1 MGSYFCIN
9 ASHLL
14 NFDTDDVVSFDIRYF
29 FLSSY
34 RIVQFFFHVK
44 KKKKKKITFYFWSVK
59 HNKNNYN
66 KN

>member
-1 MGSYFCIN
+1 MRNQKKKKKDVLVGSYFCIH

-44 KKKKKKITFYFWSVK
+44 KKKKKFTFYF
-59 HNKNNYN
+59 
-66 KN
+66 